1 MRLLSHLVA
10 LCLFAL
16 VGCTSNNHTAA
27 LIRHADDIA
36 IEYPDSALKILS
48 YINNRDLRSEEL
60 QAKHSLVLSYALD
73 KCYIDV
79 DRDTLIRVA
88 YDYYDRGQDTHAKMM
103 SNYLMGRVH
112 FNASEYSTALLYFLN
127 AEEYANEESDNFY
140 LGLIY
145 RNVSSVYS
153 SVFSNKEAVVYGEKS
168 LEHFKAYGDKLYV
181 DWAIVDLARF
191 YHNAQDY
198 SKSIVVH
205 NEFLNGIDSDDN
217 PSLCAEAMRNLA
229 SSYYA
234 VDSLSQCISLY
245 ERVLSL
251 DSTVMVGNDY
261 TLLGMAYVKVGRLAN
276 AKDVASKVE
285 KEGERQLIYYRI
297 NRSNKDYED
306 ALYAFEQAHDMQ
318 NNIVRAI
325 STQDVTSVG
334 VEFFRYRNIIK
345 SQQLYL
351 SYLTIGIVCFLCCVI
366 LLISIIIRY
375 RHRLLKR
382 ELDENMALVA
392 GLRVKIV
399 DNEDLLLNKQLLIE
413 QLFSS
418 HFEAFNRLSDAYYGC
433 KGLSNEKLK
442 IYNEVMSILSD
453 VASNQNTIIKMEE
466 FINRYKDGL
475 MVKFNQSFPHFSRLD
490 VNLFM
495 YIVLGF
501 SARAISIF
509 LNEKIDVVY
518 NRKSRLKQKI
528 QKSDVLNKECFLE
541 LMR

>member
-1 MRLLSHLVA
+1 MLGLAYAKIGEIAKAENLMRKVKNDGDKQFLQYRIHKYNNDCNEA
-10 LCLFAL
+10 LNAL
-16 VGCTSNNHTAA
+16 EEA
-27 LIRHADDIA
+27 L
-36 IEYPDSALKILS
+36 
-48 YINNRDLRSEEL
+48 EL
-60 QAKHSLVLSYALD
+60 Q
-73 KCYIDV
+73 
-79 DRDTLIRVA
+79 
-88 YDYYDRGQDTHAKMM
+88 
-103 SNYLMGRVH
+103 
-112 FNASEYSTALLYFLN
+112 
-127 AEEYANEESDNFY
+127 NE
-140 LGLIY
+140 
-145 RNVSSVYS
+145 
-153 SVFSNKEAVVYGEKS
+153 VV
-168 LEHFKAYGDKLYV
+168 
-181 DWAIVDLARF
+181 R
-191 YHNAQDY
+191 
-198 SKSIVVH
+198 
-205 NEFLNGIDSDDN
+205 
-217 PSLCAEAMRNLA
+217 
-229 SSYYA
+229 
-234 VDSLSQCISLY
+234 
-245 ERVLSL
+245 
-251 DSTVMVGNDY
+251 T
-261 TLLGMAYVKVGRLAN
+261 
-276 AKDVASKVE
+276 
-285 KEGERQLIYYRI
+285 
-297 NRSNKDYED
+297 
-306 ALYAFEQAHDMQ
+306 
-318 NNIVRAI
+318 I
-325 STQDVTSVG
+325 STQDISSIG
-334 VEFFRYRNIIK
+334 VEYFRYRDALK
-345 SQQLYL
+345 TQQLKV
-351 SYLTIGIVCFLCCVI
+351 SYLTVGIVCVFFCSVI